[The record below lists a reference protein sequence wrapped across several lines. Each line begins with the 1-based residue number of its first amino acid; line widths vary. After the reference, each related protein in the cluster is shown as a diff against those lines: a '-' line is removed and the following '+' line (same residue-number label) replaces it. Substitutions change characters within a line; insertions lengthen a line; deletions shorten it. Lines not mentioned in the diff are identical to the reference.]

1 MNIVASVS
9 GELEAR
15 FGSDPETMFRQN
27 LAAVRERIAAA
38 CRRAGRDP
46 DSVRLL
52 PISKTVPAQMLR
64 HAFAA
69 GVDRFGENKIQEA
82 QGKQEALADLPV
94 AWSIVGHLQSNK
106 VRNLT
111 RFAVEFH
118 ALDSLKLA
126 ALLDARLAAEGRS
139 LDVYVQVNTSG
150 EESKYGLHPDALR
163 DFVAALP
170 DFPRLRPR
178 GLMTLALFS
187 DEMERVRPCF
197 RLLRRL
203 RDEAVQLHPG
213 LGELSMGMSGDF
225 EAAIEEGA
233 DVVRVGQAIFGKR
246 PTANGHYW
254 PGLAPG

>member
-69 GVDRFGENKIQEA
+69 GIDRFGENKIQEA

-126 ALLDARLAAEGRS
+126 ALLDLLPATARIAVQTDAGYVDASRDWPSHRMETVDS
-139 LDVYVQVNTSG
+139 L
-150 EESKYGLHPDALR
+150 
-163 DFVAALP
+163 VAAI
-170 DFPRLRPR
+170 
-178 GLMTLALFS
+178 A
-187 DEMERVRPCF
+187 
-197 RLLRRL
+197 
-203 RDEAVQLHPG
+203 ANPG
-213 LGELSMGMSGDF
+213 ITRISVPED
-225 EAAIEEGA
+225 
-233 DVVRVGQAIFGKR
+233 R
-246 PTANGHYW
+246 
-254 PGLAPG
+254 